1 MITYQISCKV
11 RPIPGIIVIMGG
23 LREVASVLMM
33 IITLLFLKVLKIADV
48 ALVVKRRAVPSVSPQ
63 IRLIF
68 VEI

>member
-11 RPIPGIIVIMGG
+11 RPIPGIIAIMGG

-33 IITLLFLKVLKIADV
+33 IITLLSLKVLIFADV
-48 ALVVKRRAVPSVSPQ
+48 ALVVKRRAVLSVSPQ

>member
-11 RPIPGIIVIMGG
+11 RPIPGIIDIMCG

-33 IITLLFLKVLKIADV
+33 IITLLSLKVLIFADV
-48 ALVVKRRAVPSVSPQ
+48 SLVVKRRAVPSVSPQ

>member
-11 RPIPGIIVIMGG
+11 RPIPDIIVIMGG

-48 ALVVKRRAVPSVSPQ
+48 ALVVKRRAVLSVSPQ